1 MIEAITGILTWQA
14 VGFLGA
20 IVLAPIALFLG
31 SKVKTYIKNKKKAL
45 IASISKIQDKD
56 IQRLVKDMINQAE
69 IVLSSAKGKAKFEL
83 VKKTILARVPD
94 MLDSIVGA
102 MIQAT
107 YDAMV
112 ESGELKTR
120 N

>member
-20 IVLAPIALFLG
+20 IVLAPVALFIG
-31 SKVKTYIKNKKKAL
+31 SKTKAYFKNKKKAL

-56 IQRLVKDMINQAE
+56 IQKLVKDMIEQAE
-69 IVLSSAKGKAKFEL
+69 IVLGSAKGRAKFKL

-94 MLDSIVGA
+94 MLDSLVGA
-102 MIQAT
+102 MIQSA
-107 YDAMV
+107 YDAMI
-112 ESGELKTR
+112 ESGDINKAI
-120 N
+120 